1 MNPVIFFD
9 ELDKVSDT
17 AKGEEIINILMH
29 LTDSTQNSHYN
40 DKYYQGVDF
49 DLSRAIFIFSFNEE
63 WKINKILKDRMYVIR
78 TEGFEMKEKVKI
90 SKKHL
95 IPKII
100 NSVGYDNSKITFTDE
115 IIEFIIENYTFE
127 GGVRKLKECML
138 EICKE
143 LNLRMLSGTKLL
155 DSKVK
160 FPITLTEKMLTDDIF
175 KKRRIHKIEKIHD
188 KPKIGLVN
196 GLWANDMGVG
206 GLIPIEVFSIP
217 TNSKLE
223 LELTGQ
229 QGDVMQESMRC
240 AKTVAWNI
248 IPDKCKERL
257 NREWKDFGN
266 TGIHIHCPDGATPKD
281 GPSAGA
287 AITTAII
294 SMLLREPVDN
304 KIAMTG
310 EINLKGEVTEIGGLS
325 QKLNGAKKAG
335 ATHVLIPLQNKPDL
349 DKIKAGE
356 SNPIDSNFKV
366 TCVSNIWEVLG
377 YVFRKNLG
385 ITRS

>member
-1 MNPVIFFD
+1 
-9 ELDKVSDT
+9 
-17 AKGEEIINILMH
+17 
-29 LTDSTQNSHYN
+29 
-40 DKYYQGVDF
+40 
-49 DLSRAIFIFSFNEE
+49 
-63 WKINKILKDRMYVIR
+63 
-78 TEGFEMKEKVKI
+78 
-90 SKKHL
+90 
-95 IPKII
+95 
-100 NSVGYDNSKITFTDE
+100 
-115 IIEFIIENYTFE
+115 
-127 GGVRKLKECML
+127 
-138 EICKE
+138 
-143 LNLRMLSGTKLL
+143 
-155 DSKVK
+155 
-160 FPITLTEKMLTDDIF
+160 
-175 KKRRIHKIEKIHD
+175 
-188 KPKIGLVN
+188 LVN

-248 IPDKCKERL
+248 IPDRCKERL
-257 NREWKDFGN
+257 NKEWKDFGN

-294 SMLLREPVDN
+294 SMLLKEPVNN

-349 DKIKAGE
+349 DKIIVGE